1 MFKAAMCIL
10 IVICSAIIGCSYSNR
25 LYKRRDIL
33 KSFVTQLSR
42 CSTYMR
48 YSSSELSALFRDNF
62 MNYKFV
68 DSKPFNIQ
76 WDDMLSEYQ
85 SILTDGDIQVL
96 RDFAKNLG
104 ATDAIGQQENFEL
117 YLQMI
122 NRCVESAEEDIAK
135 KSKLYKSLGIS
146 FGITLSI
153 VLI

>member
-1 MFKAAMCIL
+1 
-10 IVICSAIIGCSYSNR
+10 
-25 LYKRRDIL
+25 
-33 KSFVTQLSR
+33 
-42 CSTYMR
+42 MR

-76 WDDMLSEYQ
+76 WVDMLSEYQ